1 MRHAGHRVGWHK
13 EPFEIERNED
23 PTAEKLQAVVTTLLQ
38 FVCRNCRGLS
48 LQYGLSAKTVRL
60 EDCLGLRRLG
70 RAFMFIVQM
79 NCEGLPHIFAFC
91 LDRSLE
97 QRLLN
102 FRHEFTPAPRNGL
115 SQSPVNLFSGP
126 SIGGAVIGDFAG
138 RVQLCERYGQGLI
151 LRSTAAMRKKN
162 VDRDFRNHS
171 PRRAIRLVTHNELAV
186 AVSPK
191 IPPVAVRTR
200 VKIPHNSSSH
210 NVARLFVHR
219 SSNPICLIHGSNQA
233 AGLISAR
240 PLPGFFTLRGCAG
253 LPASQRCPAFA
264 LPSPG
269 PLLLHRS
276 LHLFVPAWLHQQL
289 RMALAGSTYLQ
300 LGSSRYRS
308 CRGRGANSKSFAV
321 WERQKNLS
329 SSGEKQLP
337 KLTCQPEILEGSRP
351 GTSRAVGE
359 NAELDGIIQNVAS
372 KIVNDGHMLVSDI
385 GWLNKWCS
393 EMGRAG
399 SYSQATSGEGP
410 LLNHN
415 RQRFAVGEGLH
426 SNRVSSNRRLC
437 FRETEFCAQRQRR
450 RNIRRSSQGL
460 AGRDEANATTRQ
472 LRASYRTAGK
482 SLRKSECVVGLEGL
496 EPANKRL

>member
-1 MRHAGHRVGWHK
+1 MPGFR
-13 EPFEIERNED
+13 
-23 PTAEKLQAVVTTLLQ
+23 TAVA
-38 FVCRNCRGLS
+38 
-48 LQYGLSAKTVRL
+48 
-60 EDCLGLRRLG
+60 
-70 RAFMFIVQM
+70 RAF
-79 NCEGLPHIFAFC
+79 
-91 LDRSLE
+91 
-97 QRLLN
+97 
-102 FRHEFTPAPRNGL
+102 AP
-115 SQSPVNLFSGP
+115 SPVAS
-126 SIGGAVIGDFAG
+126 
-138 RVQLCERYGQGLI
+138 LI
-151 LRSTAAMRKKN
+151 RS
-162 VDRDFRNHS
+162 S
-171 PRRAIRLVTHNELAV
+171 LVTPTTAD
-186 AVSPK
+186 
-191 IPPVAVRTR
+191 
-200 VKIPHNSSSH
+200 
-210 NVARLFVHR
+210 
-219 SSNPICLIHGSNQA
+219 G
-233 AGLISAR
+233 
-240 PLPGFFTLRGCAG
+240 PGGF
-253 LPASQRCPAFA
+253 
-264 LPSPG
+264 
-269 PLLLHRS
+269 
-276 LHLFVPAWLHQQL
+276 
-289 RMALAGSTYLQ
+289 TYLQ

-482 SLRKSECVVGLEGL
+482 SLRKSECVVADAVTV
-496 EPANKRL
+496 EPVSAEKFPWYQGKIQGKNWWRH